1 MSDKK
6 LVYSTDPKDQQKM
19 QSENQKPVH
28 KQGVDLSKLEVI
40 FKLEKSGRGGKTVTV
55 MERFPKNEEW
65 LKSFAKELKAKC
77 GVGGTHLIT
86 SEFGVIEIQGDKRDQ
101 LKKIL
106 ESKGIKFRGM

>member
-6 LVYSTDPKDQQKM
+6 LVYSTDPKDQQKIK
-19 QSENQKPVH
+19 QSNEKPVH

-55 MERFPKNEEW
+55 LERLPKNEVW
-65 LKSFAKELKAKC
+65 LKDFAKELKAKC
-77 GVGGTHLIT
+77 GTGGTHLIGPD
-86 SEFGVIEIQGDKRDQ
+86 FGIIEIQGDKRDQ

-106 ESKGIKFRGM
+106 EAKGIRFRGM

>member
-19 QSENQKPVH
+19 QQANQKPVH
-28 KQGVDLSKLEVI
+28 KQGIDLAKLEVI

-55 MERFPKNEEW
+55 LERLPKNENW
-65 LKSFAKELKAKC
+65 LKDLAKELKAKC
-77 GVGGTHLIT
+77 GTGGTHLIGPD
-86 SEFGVIEIQGDKRDQ
+86 FGIIEIQGDKRDQ

-106 ESKGIKFRGM
+106 EAKGIRYRGM

>member
-6 LVYSTDPKDQQKM
+6 LVYSTDPKDQQKL
-19 QSENQKPVH
+19 QAEKQKPQN
-28 KQGVDLSKLEVI
+28 KQTVDLSKMEVI

-55 MERFPKNEEW
+55 LERLPKNEEW
-65 LKSFAKELKAKC
+65 LKAFAKELKAKC

-86 SEFGVIEIQGDKRDQ
+86 PDFGVIEIQGDKRDQ